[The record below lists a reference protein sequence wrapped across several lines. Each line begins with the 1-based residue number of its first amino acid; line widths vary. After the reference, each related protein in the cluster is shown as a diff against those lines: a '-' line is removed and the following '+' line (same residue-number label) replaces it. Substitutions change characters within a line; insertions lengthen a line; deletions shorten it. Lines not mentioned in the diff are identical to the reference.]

1 MNPVSVLPCTLSV
14 LLSREQ
20 TPFPERWSGGIGVLS
35 TDRLLVSQRGWCAG
49 AEASSTRVLGI
60 FSMWSAGTSD
70 GLGDRNESFIS
81 PFGRSRLEDEA
92 FKKTVMSRTC
102 SNDWSMCRRALRTN
116 KLKLT
121 EPRGVFCLFFPPWWH
136 VCGRQNK
143 RGAAEKKNWLFFL
156 VFFKQFLCVSFYIWP
171 GRFKR

>member
-14 LLSREQ
+14 LLSQDQ
-20 TPFPERWSGGIGVLS
+20 TPFPERWSGGIGVRS

-102 SNDWSMCRRALRTN
+102 SNDWSMCRRALRT
-116 KLKLT
+116 KTETHWATWCFLFVFSPMMTRLWQAKQTRCCRKKKLT
-121 EPRGVFCLFFPPWWH
+121 FFPCLF
-136 VCGRQNK
+136 
-143 RGAAEKKNWLFFL
+143 
-156 VFFKQFLCVSFYIWP
+156 
-171 GRFKR
+171 